1 MAKGN
6 VRGDGD
12 ARGEETR
19 RRIVEAAVET
29 LKSEGFAGASARA
42 IGRTGDFN
50 PALIF
55 YHYGSVNDLLLAA
68 LDHTSGER
76 MARYEQAV
84 AGAATLPDLIG
95 VAAEIY
101 REDLESGHITVL
113 AEMIAGASAVPDL
126 GPEIIAR
133 VQPWTEFAE
142 RTIARVLA
150 TSPFG
155 AFVPVQDAAYAVVA
169 VYLGIELMTH
179 LEGDRS
185 RAERLFQLV
194 GSLSPFLE
202 VLAPSPAPRRGRKR

>member
-1 MAKGN
+1 MAKATG
-6 VRGDGD
+6 RAEGDS
-12 ARGEETR
+12 RGEETR

-42 IGRTGDFN
+42 IGRSGDFN

-68 LDHTSGER
+68 LDHTSTER

-84 AGAATLPDLIG
+84 SDAGTLPDLIG
-95 VAAEIY
+95 VAMQIY

-150 TSPFG
+150 ATPFG
-155 AFVPVQDAAYAVVA
+155 ALIPVQDAAYAVVA
-169 VYLGIELMTH
+169 LYLGIELMTH
-179 LEGDRS
+179 LEGDRA
-185 RAERLFQLV
+185 RAERLFQLA
-194 GSLSPFLE
+194 GSLTPL
-202 VLAPSPAPRRGRKR
+202 LAMLTLGGIGE